1 MLIAAW
7 GLNLVIASVLAHL
20 ALNLFLSHRKQ
31 RQARYLIAF
40 VLCIGCYSL
49 HPFFRWE
56 ILSTP
61 ETGSLLL
68 FFGLDKSET
77 YRVHIGLWL
86 FSEMVPWTLWM
97 FLRSVCRDTKDSFWV
112 SFLPFAVVMLTNI
125 YVVYNN
131 FNVALFLHFSNGVNF
146 LLLLMGLY
154 ELLHDFKADLSNR
167 RRRFRNFIILFLMV
181 QILLIFYMETSY
193 PMWKNV
199 GWLLATRIVV
209 LIASLLVSL
218 LYFQASAEA
227 ISEIFYYNRVM
238 HENRSPLSP
247 ESEKLLRLLEV
258 ETLYKNPDLSVARL
272 AEQMSVPEYRLRDLI
287 KTELGFRNFNAFINK
302 FRVEY
307 AVKQFQENSSMP
319 IAAIRA
325 EAGFK
330 SHPPFNRAFR
340 EIHGVSPAEYRDS
353 LKKKQAAVLE
363 SC

>member
-56 ILSTP
+56 IFSAP

-68 FFGLDKSET
+68 FFGLDKSEA
-77 YRVHIGLWL
+77 YRIHIGLWL
-86 FSEMVPWTLWM
+86 FSEMAPWTLWM

-112 SFLPFAVVMLTNI
+112 SFPPFAVVMLANI
-125 YVVYNN
+125 YVVYRN
-131 FNVALFLHFSNGVNF
+131 FNIPLFLHFSNGVNF
-146 LLLLMGLY
+146 LLLLMGVY
-154 ELLHDFKADLSNR
+154 ELLHDFKADLSIR

-193 PMWKNV
+193 PMWKST
-199 GWLLATRIVV
+199 GWLLATRIIV
-209 LIASLLVSL
+209 LMASLLVSL

-227 ISEIFYYNRVM
+227 ISEIFYSNRVM
-238 HENRSPLSP
+238 HENRSLLSP
-247 ESEKLLRLLEV
+247 ESEKLLQLLEV
-258 ETLYKNPDLSVARL
+258 KNLYKNPDLSVARL

-307 AVKQFQENSSMP
+307 AVKQFQENSNTP
-319 IAAIRA
+319 IAVIRA
-325 EAGFK
+325 DAGFK

-340 EIHGVSPAEYRDS
+340 EIYGLSPAEYRDN
-353 LKKKQAAVLE
+353 LKKQAAVLE